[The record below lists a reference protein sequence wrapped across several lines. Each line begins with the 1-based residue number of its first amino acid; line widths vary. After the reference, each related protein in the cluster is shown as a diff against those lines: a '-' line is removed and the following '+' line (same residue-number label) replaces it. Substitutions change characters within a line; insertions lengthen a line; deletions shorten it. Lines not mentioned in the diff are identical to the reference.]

1 MELPKRKPIRLR
13 GYDYAQC
20 GAYFITICVRNRHEM
35 LWNKDT
41 ETRTRHQEE
50 CADNLHEM
58 YSLSE
63 YGLIVEQAI
72 KNIPDIYHE
81 VNVIK
86 YVIMPNHVH
95 LLIETVPGTNH
106 EENGRLLIAPTVS
119 TVVKQFKRSVSKQIG
134 FSFWQKS
141 FHDHII
147 RNQQDYQMI
156 CRYIDENPN
165 KWRED
170 CYYPV
175 KECIRE

>member
-1 MELPKRKPIRLR
+1 MDLPKRKPIRLR
-13 GYDYAQC
+13 GYNYAQC
-20 GAYFITICVRNRHEM
+20 GTYFITICVKNRHEL
-35 LWNKDT
+35 LWDK
-41 ETRTRHQEE
+41 ETKARTSPQEE
-50 CADNLHEM
+50 SAIYSHEP

-72 KNIPDIYHE
+72 INISRIYRA
-81 VNVIK
+81 VNVMK

-95 LLIETVPGTNH
+95 LLIETVPIMKH
-106 EENGRLLIAPTVS
+106 EEIGRLLIAPTVS

-156 CRYIDENPN
+156 CNYIDENPC
-165 KWRED
+165 KWRDD
-170 CYYPV
+170 CYYSV
-175 KECIRE
+175 KECLRK